1 MNINRLKGKKG
12 FTLIE
17 LLIVIAIIG
26 ILAAIAIPT
35 YLSYVNRAKD
45 SEAYTNLG
53 AIYTDE
59 TAFNATNSFFLSIAD
74 PSGQTFPSSATPTA
88 LPIHPYIKGGVTPV
102 AYAGSPFTC
111 SGLTSTA
118 TGTLETSSGSSITH
132 VAGDGSATIGFIPA
146 GMVYFVY
153 NVAAEVPAPTEA
165 AAYGVYPATVPSADA
180 KPLECGSGFLAY
192 AAGNL
197 NGSNLQIFANDS
209 YSQTTGLLA
218 GTTY

>member
-59 TAFNATNSFFLSIAD
+59 IAFNATNSFFLSIAD
-74 PSGQTFPSSATPTA
+74 PSGQAFPTSTTA
-88 LPIHPYIKGGVTPV
+88 SPIHPYIKGGTTPV

-118 TGTLETSSGSSITH
+118 AGTLANSSGVTIADTP
-132 VAGDGSATIGFIPA
+132 GDGSATIGFIPA

-153 NVAAEVPAPTEA
+153 NIAAEAPAPTEA

-180 KPLECGSGFLAY
+180 KSLECGSGFLAY

>member
-1 MNINRLKGKKG
+1 M
-12 FTLIE
+12 
-17 LLIVIAIIG
+17 
-26 ILAAIAIPT
+26 
-35 YLSYVNRAKD
+35 
-45 SEAYTNLG
+45 
-53 AIYTDE
+53 
-59 TAFNATNSFFLSIAD
+59 SIAD
-74 PSGQTFPSSATPTA
+74 PSGQTFPSISTA
-88 LPIHPYIKGGVTPV
+88 SPIHPYIKGGTTPV

-118 TGTLETSSGSSITH
+118 AGTLANSSGVTIADTP
-132 VAGDGSATIGFIPA
+132 GDGSATIGFIPA

-153 NVAAEVPAPTEA
+153 NVAAEAPAPTEA

-180 KPLECGSGFLAY
+180 TPLECGSGFLAY

>member
-74 PSGQTFPSSATPTA
+74 PSGQTFPSSATA
-88 LPIHPYIKGGVTPV
+88 SPIHPYIPGGVTPV

-111 SGLTSTA
+111 YDLTSTA
-118 TGTLETSSGSSITH
+118 TGTLETSSGSSITD

-153 NVAAEVPAPTEA
+153 NVDAEAPAPTEA
-165 AAYGVYPATVPSADA
+165 AAYGVYPASTPSGDA
-180 KPLECGSGFLAY
+180 KPLKCGSGFLAY